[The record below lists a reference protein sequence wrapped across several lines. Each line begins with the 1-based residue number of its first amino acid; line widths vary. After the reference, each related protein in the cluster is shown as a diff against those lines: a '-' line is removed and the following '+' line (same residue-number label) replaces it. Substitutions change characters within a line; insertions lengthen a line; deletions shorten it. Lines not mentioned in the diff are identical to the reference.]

1 MSAQLNDP
9 QSHVHSDAQ
18 PEAELRA
25 MTELDLH
32 AVMSIERRAYEFP
45 WSRGNFADSLNPR
58 YVVQVLARTDGTVLG
73 YFVAMPGVEE
83 MHLLNITVDPALH
96 GAGLGRH
103 LLDAVLVAAAMHGS
117 HLLWLEVRPS
127 NQRAIRL
134 YEHYGF
140 HAVAKRRNYYP
151 ALDVYGQPCK
161 EDALVMSAQ
170 VDVLRRRRGLA

>member
-1 MSAQLNDP
+1 MSAQFNAP
-9 QSHVHSDAQ
+9 Q

-25 MTELDLH
+25 MTETDLH

-58 YVVQVLARTDGTVLG
+58 YVVQVLARPDGVVLG

-83 MHLLNITVDPALH
+83 MHLLNLTVDPALH
-96 GAGLGRH
+96 GLGLGRH
-103 LLDAVLVAAAMHGS
+103 LLDAVLVAAAMQGAL
-117 HLLWLEVRPS
+117 LLWLEVRPS
-127 NQRAIRL
+127 NHRAIRL
-134 YEHYGF
+134 YERYGF

-170 VDVLRRRRGLA
+170 VDVLRRRRDLA

>member
-1 MSAQLNDP
+1 MSAQFNAP
-9 QSHVHSDAQ
+9 Q

-25 MTELDLH
+25 MTEMDLH

-58 YVVQVLARTDGTVLG
+58 YVVQVLARPDGVVLG

-83 MHLLNITVDPALH
+83 MHLLNLTVDPALH
-96 GAGLGRH
+96 GLGLGRH
-103 LLDAVLVAAAMHGS
+103 LLDAVLVAAAMQGAL
-117 HLLWLEVRPS
+117 LLWLEVRPS
-127 NQRAIRL
+127 NHRAIRL
-134 YEHYGF
+134 YERYGF

-170 VDVLRRRRGLA
+170 VDVLRRRRDLA